1 LITGASA
8 IQEKN
13 NNYKDWKMMHMDFSN
28 KVKKAVNR
36 VGGATKIPL
45 SLGCSGSA
53 VFTWIRKQT
62 ISDINKAKTSET

>member
-1 LITGASA
+1 
-8 IQEKN
+8 
-13 NNYKDWKMMHMDFSN
+13 MMHMDFSN